1 MTKPNTPSE
10 LPLSNEPPA
19 IRQESMLATIHQEP
33 SVGQMLGTFIEK
45 GITSVN
51 VDAFAKLIELRERL
65 DARDAEKQFNA
76 AFVALQADMPVIVA
90 KTIIPN
96 RGKYERFEDVMA
108 TVSPLLQKHGFSVS
122 FSMDFK
128 ETRVLETCH
137 LRHIGGHSQS
147 NSFAVRTGRADT
159 ETQADCKAA
168 TTAKRNA
175 LLNCLNIVIRQD
187 AMLGEDEDA
196 SLEGAF
202 ITPDK
207 VAYLR
212 EQLSETG
219 GNEAAFLAMAG
230 ASKLEEITDGSY
242 PVLVRALEMKKRK

>member
-1 MTKPNTPSE
+1 MKPANPDSE
-10 LPLSNEPPA
+10 LPLDTQPNA
-19 IRQESMLATIHQEP
+19 QLATVSTEP
-33 SVGQMLGTFIEK
+33 SVGQMLQTFLANPESAK
-45 GITSVN
+45 N
-51 VDAFAKLIELRERL
+51 VEVAERMFALYERAE
-65 DARDAEKQFNA
+65 ARNAEKQFNS
-76 AFVALQADMPVIVA
+76 AFVALQADLPVIVA

-96 RGKYERFEDVMA
+96 RGKYERFEDVMSVVA
-108 TVSPLLQKHGFSVS
+108 PLLQKHGFSVS
-122 FSMDFK
+122 FSMDVK

-187 AMLGEDEDA
+187 AMLGEDDDA

-202 ITPDK
+202 ISADK
-207 VAYLR
+207 VDYLR
-212 EQLSETG
+212 EQLKEAG

-230 ASKLEEITDGSY
+230 AAKLEEITDGSY